1 MMVRQICLILVCSS
15 ALSCATRKPEK
26 AQKAPP
32 GELWIRPEDVAEAE
46 IKLEPAAVRRVA
58 TTVTTSGKV
67 VFDDEKVQHAFSP
80 VTGRVTK
87 ILAKPGQKLKRG
99 DPLAIIDS
107 PDLGLAVADVGKA
120 AADFSA
126 AEHDYNRQKRLY
138 EQRAAGQRDY
148 EQAEDTFLK
157 AKAELE
163 RSRQKTK
170 LLRADGQQ
178 TPASGSY
185 TLRALIDG
193 EVIGRTINP
202 GIEVVG
208 QYSGGSTIELFTIGS
223 IDHVWVMADI
233 YEMDMARVAA
243 GADVAVTVVS
253 YPEQVFA
260 GKLDFVSDAIDPST
274 RTAVARATI
283 PNANHLLKPGMFA
296 TVRIATEGREA
307 LAVPQNAVLR
317 QNGQPIVYVALGGAP
332 DGRQRFVRR
341 PVLIEEVDGDQ
352 LIAIRRGLNPGEAI
366 VSSNAVLLSGM

>member
-1 MMVRQICLILVCSS
+1 MTVRSIWFLLVFGLEIACS
-15 ALSCATRKPEK
+15 RKQPEK
-26 AQKAPP
+26 SEKIPP
-32 GELWIRPEDVAEAE
+32 GEVWIRPEDAAEAE
-46 IKLEPAAVRRVA
+46 IRIEPAALKRVA

-67 VFDDEKVQHAFSP
+67 VFDDEKVQHAYSP

-87 ILAKPGQKLKRG
+87 ILAKPGQKVKKG
-99 DPLAIIDS
+99 DALAVIDS

-163 RSRQKTK
+163 RSRQKAK
-170 LLRADGQQ
+170 LLRADGLQ
-178 TPASGSY
+178 TPASGAY

-202 GIEVVG
+202 GIEVLG
-208 QYSGGSTIELFTIGS
+208 QYTGGPTIELFTVGS

-260 GKLDFVSDAIDPST
+260 GKLDFISDAIDPST
-274 RTAVARATI
+274 RTAIARATL
-283 PNANHLLKPGMFA
+283 PNPNHLLKPGMFA

-317 QNGQPIVYVALGGAP
+317 QSGQPIVYVALGGAP
-332 DGRQRFVRR
+332 DGRQRFTRR

-352 LIAIRRGLNPGEAI
+352 LIAIRRGLNPGENI
-366 VSSNAVLLSGM
+366 VSNNAVLLSEM

>member
-1 MMVRQICLILVCSS
+1 MMRRSILLLL
-15 ALSCATRKPEK
+15 AFGPMLSCSHKQPERTQKP
-26 AQKAPP
+26 PP

-46 IKLEPAAVRRVA
+46 IKIEPAMVRRVA

-67 VFDDEKVQHAFSP
+67 VFDDERVQHAFSP
-80 VTGRVTK
+80 VTGRVTR
-87 ILAKPGQKLKRG
+87 ILAKPGQKLKKG
-99 DPLAIIDS
+99 DALAVIDS

-126 AEHDYNRQKRLY
+126 AEHDYNRQKRLF

-148 EQAEDTFLK
+148 EQAEDAYLK

-163 RSRQKTK
+163 RSRQKAK
-170 LLRADGQQ
+170 LLRADGRQ
-178 TPASGSY
+178 TPASGAY

-193 EVIGRTINP
+193 EVIGRSINP
-202 GIEVVG
+202 GIEVLG
-208 QYSGGSTIELFTIGS
+208 QYSGGQTIELFTIGS

-253 YPEQVFA
+253 YPEQTFA
-260 GKLDFVSDAIDPST
+260 GRLDFISDAIDPST
-274 RTAVARATI
+274 RTAIARATL
-283 PNANHLLKPGMFA
+283 PNPDHLLKPGMFA

-307 LAVPQNAVLR
+307 LAVPQSAVLR
-317 QNGQPIVYVALGGAP
+317 QSGQPIVYVALGGAP
-332 DGRQRFVRR
+332 DGRQRFTRR

-352 LIAIRRGLNPGEAI
+352 LIAIRRGLNSGENI
-366 VSSNAVLLSGM
+366 VSNNAVLLSGM